1 MHIGNSAAVGLLAT
15 IAFPDY
21 AAAKPY
27 VVDSKNK
34 VSYQGVTT
42 SPWVETFSG
51 IRYGLDTSGERR
63 FAPPQAFKPKSGTH
77 FNVTAPGPSC
87 PQTSGG
93 GFSFHTNVTY
103 ISEDCLNLN
112 LGRPSFAKPGSKL
125 PVMAYIYGGGLNTGT
140 ASERTTAPDGLIRQS
155 VEAGEPVIYVV
166 STLPS
171 SNSYLADLEL
181 VFGFATSEA
190 LRGNKS
196 LNVGLRDQ
204 RLALE
209 WIQENI
215 ELFGGDPDKVT
226 IYGQSSGGLS
236 VGMQVLAYGN
246 SKPIP
251 FSAAIMES
259 TALEP
264 TMASNISFN
273 TTTAV
278 ANLAGCNNT
287 DSQSPEVIACLRSLS
302 MESLLDFTIQ
312 TIDSTSSNNDGDVFL
327 PTVDQDFLPEKAT
340 KLLAD
345 GKFPKIP
352 VMAGWQEDD
361 ATLFTSTAIE
371 TANDTKNFISLYYN
385 NLTSTTLTDLLS
397 LYPSSSFAAN
407 PSANLSSEFYR
418 TAQIFR
424 DILLTCP
431 SFLFVSS
438 MAKKYNTPSPPTYL
452 FSGNQTILTPYLES
466 VGAPGLGIIHTS
478 ELAYL
483 FSDLDLF
490 NVTDQDLP
498 GYTFAPTES
507 DYALAKSLPRSWIS
521 FGKSGKPS
529 KGNGTLPGW
538 TSAYPYGKGEG
549 EVYIIGGGDNGM
561 SGVTANGTNEALV
574 KQRLGE
580 RCGFLNSPEVIE
592 QLLY

>member
-1 MHIGNSAAVGLLAT
+1 MRIVNSVVAGLFAA
-15 IAFPDY
+15 IALPDCT
-21 AAAKPY
+21 AAKPY
-27 VVDSKNK
+27 VVDPENK
-34 VSYQGVTT
+34 ISYQGVTT
-42 SPWVETFSG
+42 SPGVETFYG
-51 IRYGLDTSGERR
+51 IRYGLDTSGEGR
-63 FAPPQAFKPKSGTH
+63 FAPPQPFKPKSGSH
-77 FNVTAPGPSC
+77 LNATAPGPSC
-87 PQTSGG
+87 PQPAGL
-93 GFSFHTNVTY
+93 GFLYMTNVTY

-125 PVMAYIYGGGLNTGT
+125 PVMAYIFGGGLNKGT
-140 ASERTTAPDGLIRQS
+140 ANERTAAPDGLIRQS
-155 VEAGEPVIYVV
+155 IETGEPVIYVGMNYR
-166 STLPS
+166 L
-171 SNSYLADLEL
+171 NI
-181 VFGFATSEA
+181 FGFATSEA
-190 LRGNKS
+190 LRGDKS

-215 ELFGGDPDKVT
+215 ELFGGDPGRVT

-251 FSAAIMES
+251 FSAAIMQS

-273 TTTAV
+273 ATTAV
-278 ANLAGCNNT
+278 ATLAGCNTT
-287 DSQSPEVIACLRSLS
+287 DSQSPAVIECLRSLP
-302 MESLLDFTIQ
+302 METLLDLTFQ
-312 TIDSTSSNNDGDVFL
+312 NLDATSSSNDGDVFL
-327 PTVDQDFLPEKAT
+327 PTVDQDFLPEKAS

-361 ATLFTSTAIE
+361 ATLFTSSAIK
-371 TANDTKNFISLYYN
+371 TANDTRGFISLYYP
-385 NLTSTTLTDLLS
+385 NLTSTTLTDLLA
-397 LYPSSSFAAN
+397 LYPSSSFSAN

-418 TAQIFR
+418 SAQILR

-438 MAKKYNTPSPPTYL
+438 MAKKYNTSSPPTYL
-452 FSGNQTILTPYLES
+452 YSGNQTILTSYLNAA
-466 VGAPGLGIIHTS
+466 GAPGLGVIHTS
-478 ELAYL
+478 ELGYL
-483 FSDLDLF
+483 FSDLELF
-490 NVTDQDLP
+490 NVTDLNLP

-538 TSAYPYGKGEG
+538 TSAFPYGKGDG

-561 SGVTANGTNEALV
+561 SQVTANGTNKALV
-574 KQRLGE
+574 KQRLVE